1 MAGRGSGEDENLA
14 SNDGDGRQRVPERWE
29 GALLAVVAEGRAGP
43 LQLVDE
49 GDQVLHGR
57 RRREGEIWP
66 GRERRRGRLD
76 RDAEDG
82 WRDGGAGGDER

>member
-1 MAGRGSGEDENLA
+1 M
-14 SNDGDGRQRVPERWE
+14 
-29 GALLAVVAEGRAGP
+29 VAEGRAGP

-66 GRERRRGRLD
+66 GRARRRGRRD
-76 RDAEDG
+76 RDAEQE
-82 WRDGGAGGDER
+82 GGRRGGR